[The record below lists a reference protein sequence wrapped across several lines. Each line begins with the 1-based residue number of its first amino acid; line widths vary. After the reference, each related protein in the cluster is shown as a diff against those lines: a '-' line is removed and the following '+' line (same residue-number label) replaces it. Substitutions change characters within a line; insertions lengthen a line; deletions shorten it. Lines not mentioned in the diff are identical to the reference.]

1 MGGERAMPDSSN
13 AEERITNWQQFTK
26 LVRYSNRPLLQR
38 LEDFHEP
45 ILVAGC
51 QRSGT
56 TMLSQIL
63 NESAGM
69 AHYGWGNSLELD
81 GALIL
86 SGAVEYIPLSGSR
99 YVFQTTYLD
108 DHYREYI
115 EHQGQFKLIWII
127 RNPASVIYS
136 LLYNWPAR
144 SLEGTFNFYVLEKMK
159 KIDQMMYSLIGSIWI
174 SRVRKACLLYKA
186 KNSQLLRLVEAMGGK
201 TIFVVDYDDLV
212 QKKETILPQ
221 IYRFVGLE
229 YGEEYLQKINNKS
242 IDKKKQL
249 SRQELGIIR
258 QVAEPTYRNLR
269 LLKSTI

>member
-1 MGGERAMPDSSN
+1 M
-13 AEERITNWQQFTK
+13 ITSWQQFTK
-26 LVRYSNRPLLQR
+26 LVRRSNRPLLQH
-38 LEDFHEP
+38 LGDFHEP

-86 SGAVEYIPLSGSR
+86 SGAVEYTPLSNSR
-99 YVFQTTYLD
+99 YIFQTTYLD

-115 EHQGQFKLIWII
+115 EHQGQFKLIWIF
-127 RNPASVIYS
+127 RNPASVVYS

-144 SLEGTFNFYVLEKMK
+144 SLEGAFNFYILEKMK
-159 KIDQMMYSLIGSIWI
+159 KIDQIMYSLIGSIWV
-174 SRVRKACLLYKA
+174 SHVREACLLYKA
-186 KNSQLLRLVEAMGGK
+186 KNTQLLELMNIMGKEA
-201 TIFVVDYDDLV
+201 IFVVDYDDLV

-229 YGEEYLQKINNKS
+229 YDGRYLQKINNKS

-249 SRQELGIIR
+249 SRRELGIIG
-258 QVAEPTYRNLR
+258 QIAEPVYRDVS